1 MTRVGVDL
9 IEIGRVRR
17 SLERYATFK
26 DRCFTPAEQAYCD
39 SRRNPAESYAGRF
52 AGKEAVG
59 KALGFGVARAFAWK
73 EIEITGRPKP
83 SVRLSGRV
91 AAWAAR
97 VERGCDRPL
106 DDALARARL
115 GGRRRLRRL
124 MLEPLY
130 SSAEMRAAEEGHDVD
145 ELMERAGTAVAAEVL
160 KRFPDARR
168 IAVVCGGGA
177 NGGDGRIAARI
188 LREEGCDAVETT
200 AVEQADV
207 IVDALFGTGFHGEPR
222 PEAAAT
228 IARINAANAPVVAVD
243 IPSGVDASTGEIA
256 GDAVRAAL
264 TVTFHGVK
272 AGLAIAPG
280 LFHTGEVA
288 IAEIGLEPAET
299 ELRLVTPAILSLVPR
314 RRPQDNKYSAG
325 AVLVAGG
332 SPGMTGAV
340 CLAAEAAFRA
350 DAGYVAVAVPEESL
364 PVVETRLLESVKV
377 SWDDALDAA
386 EKAGALAIG
395 PGLGRDEKA
404 LHLRDQLLSSGE
416 QRLVLDADALH
427 ELEPGDW
434 GGRAVLTP
442 HAGELAR
449 LLGEESAWVNAHR
462 LEAARRGAER
472 FGAVCLLKGADTIV
486 AAPGEGAL
494 VCVTDAPGLAT
505 AGTGDVLTGVL
516 AAFLAKGV
524 EPRLAAAAA
533 ATAHGLAARS
543 RGDQAG
549 MIASDV
555 IAALPSVLA

>member
-1 MTRVGVDL
+1 
-9 IEIGRVRR
+9 
-17 SLERYATFK
+17 
-26 DRCFTPAEQAYCD
+26 
-39 SRRNPAESYAGRF
+39 
-52 AGKEAVG
+52 
-59 KALGFGVARAFAWK
+59 
-73 EIEITGRPKP
+73 
-83 SVRLSGRV
+83 
-91 AAWAAR
+91 
-97 VERGCDRPL
+97 
-106 DDALARARL
+106 
-115 GGRRRLRRL
+115 

-130 SSAEMRAAEEGHDVD
+130 SAAEMRSAEEGHDVGG
-145 ELMERAGTAVAAEVL
+145 LMERAGAAVAREVL
-160 KRFPDARR
+160 LRYPDARR

-222 PEAAAT
+222 AEAAAA
-228 IARINAANAPVVAVD
+228 IRRINAAGAPVVSVD
-243 IPSGVDASTGEIA
+243 VPSGVDASTGEIA
-256 GDAVRAAL
+256 GEAVRAAL

-288 IAEIGLEPAET
+288 IAEIGLERAET
-299 ELRLVTPAILSLVPR
+299 ELRLVTPAILAIVPR
-314 RRPQDNKYSAG
+314 RRPQDNKYTAG
-325 AVLVAGG
+325 AVLIAGG
-332 SPGMTGAV
+332 SRGMTGAV

-350 DAGYVAVAVPEESL
+350 DAGYVAVAVPESSL
-364 PVVETRLLESVKV
+364 PVVEALLLEPVKLT
-377 SWDDALDAA
+377 WDAAVAAA

-395 PGLGRDEKA
+395 PGLGREPEA
-404 LHLRDQLLSSGE
+404 LGLRDELLAAGE
-416 QRLVLDADALH
+416 QPLVLDADALY

-434 GGRAVLTP
+434 GERAVLTP

-449 LLGEESAWVNAHR
+449 LLGEESEWVNAHR

-486 AAPGEGAL
+486 AAPGQGAL

-505 AGTGDVLTGVL
+505 AGTGDVLTGIL

-533 ATAHGLAARS
+533 ATAHGLAANGLPQ
-543 RGDQAG
+543 RGLIAG
-549 MIASDV
+549 DV
-555 IAALPSVLA
+555 IAALPSVLGP